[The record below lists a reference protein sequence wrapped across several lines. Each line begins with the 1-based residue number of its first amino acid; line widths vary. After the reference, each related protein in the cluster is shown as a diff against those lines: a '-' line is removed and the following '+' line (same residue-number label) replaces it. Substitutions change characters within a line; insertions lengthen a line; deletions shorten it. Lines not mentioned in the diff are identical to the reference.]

1 MKRKIYVRGENTEYE
16 IVLKVI
22 LSKAHGRDLKRQ
34 QNEEKVICK
43 TQTHLEKKLSVAFG
57 IILAEESTYVE

>member
-34 QNEEKVICK
+34 
-43 TQTHLEKKLSVAFG
+43 
-57 IILAEESTYVE
+57 

>member
-34 QNEEKVICK
+34 QNEEKVTQ